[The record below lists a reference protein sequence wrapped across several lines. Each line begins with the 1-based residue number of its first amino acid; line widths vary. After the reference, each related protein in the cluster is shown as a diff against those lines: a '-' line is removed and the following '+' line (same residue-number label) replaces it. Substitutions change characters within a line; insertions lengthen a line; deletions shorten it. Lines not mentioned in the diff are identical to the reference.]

1 MSAIFKAYFF
11 LLNIGVTTKE
21 DKEYK
26 KIRLL
31 NAFCITWSIMIVIIT
46 IFDLLFGREIKESL
60 ILHGISYILIG
71 IIFYSQSINKYIQ
84 ARIIFICSIIGMT
97 FVFANF
103 TTPLM
108 LVENFYFV
116 YPLIGILFIDKEWI
130 NIAFLILCFCLY
142 FIPNLFLGLYPEN
155 MILPVLVFCV
165 FLSTFVILN
174 YSEQLNK
181 KHEKNIIASKI
192 ELEKAYTQ
200 LEKRKEDELALLRLQ
215 TLKAQMNPHFMFNTM
230 NSIQNLI
237 LKDDKKEAYNFFT
250 KFSSLMRQNLKTS
263 DDSFVDLKT
272 ELLIV
277 KNYLELEQLRFGSQF
292 LFKIE
297 DLKFNTSIKIP
308 SMIIQPYVE
317 EAIRYRLLHLTDRV
331 KEITIKFKLEKEAL
345 ICEITDNGTLS
356 NSEKTKEEV
365 SSKNILEQRL
375 ILLKEFYKNNICVTI
390 KEVENNTKTI
400 LKLPFINKK

>member
-1 MSAIFKAYFF
+1 MNKIIKTYNFI
-11 LLNIGVTTKE
+11 LNIGVTTKE

-31 NAFCITWSIMIVIIT
+31 NAFCSTWSIMIVIIT
-46 IFDLLFGREIKESL
+46 IFDILFEREIKESL
-60 ILHGISYILIG
+60 ILHGISYILIAA
-71 IIFYSQSINKYIQ
+71 IFYSQSIEKYIL
-84 ARIIFICSIIGMT
+84 ARIIFMCSIIGMT

-116 YPLIGILFIDKEWI
+116 YPLIAVLFIDKRWI
-130 NIAFLILCFCLY
+130 NIIFLILCFCLY
-142 FIPNLFLGLYPEN
+142 FVPNLFLDIYPEN

-165 FLSTFVILN
+165 FLSTFVIIN

-181 KHEKNIIASKI
+181 KHKKKIIASKI
-192 ELEKAYTQ
+192 ELEKAYAQ
-200 LEKRKEDELALLRLQ
+200 LEKRKKDELALLRLQ

-277 KNYLELEQLRFGSQF
+277 ENYLELEQLRFGDQF
-292 LFKIE
+292 LFIIE
-297 DLKFNTSIKIP
+297 KLNFNDAIKLP

-345 ICEITDNGTLS
+345 ICEINDNGTLI

-365 SSKNILEQRL
+365 SSKKILEQRL
-375 ILLKEFYKNNICVTI
+375 ILLKEFYKNDIGVII
-390 KEVENNTKTI
+390 KEVENNTRTT
-400 LKLPFINKK
+400 LKLPFVNKK